1 MQEDIEAEREW
12 KNIRKTID
20 REYQKKLKQVN
31 DEAMMKLQDYEREH
45 NSLIE
50 KSQYLFSENKRSKS
64 RGSVVSRGSRTDS
77 ANSGG
82 DYSFIS
88 TLKRG
93 SHNRNRNRFFTPKLV
108 DDMGPPE
115 VAIPQD
121 DWEVIKIKQF
131 YKEYCAV
138 VQKNVNKDNQIYLI
152 DVLEQLH
159 FLDDESVNDY
169 RMEFCQLLEENKK
182 NLMVYSKSGLYSGES
197 EDIIKNLFK
206 ICCGIQNF
214 KLKQRGHN
222 PLDDKLLKS
231 YVGAINFNHKNPN
244 FILMDQVNTIKA
256 LINRKAY
263 FLTHS
268 QIEFLYEKFQ
278 NLNRQRREFKEVEE
292 RMLASKLYEQQS
304 LRKTVAYIPQT

>member
-1 MQEDIEAEREW
+1 MERSRLIQEDIEAEMEW
-12 KNIRKTID
+12 KTIRKKID
-20 REYQKKLKQVN
+20 KEYQNKLKHVN
-31 DEAMMKLQDYEREH
+31 DEAMMKLQTYEREH

-50 KSQYLFSENKRSKS
+50 KSQYLFSERKRSVS
-64 RGSVVSRGSRTDS
+64 RGSVVSRGSRADS

-82 DYSFIS
+82 NYSFIS
-88 TLKRG
+88 TLKRD
-93 SHNRNRNRFFTPKLV
+93 SRNRNRFFTPKQV
-108 DDMGPPE
+108 DDIGPPE
-115 VAIPQD
+115 VDLQQED
-121 DWEVIKIKQF
+121 QEVIKIKKF
-131 YKEYCAV
+131 YKEFCAV
-138 VQKNVNKDNQIYLI
+138 VQKNVSNENQIYLI

-169 RMEFCQLLEENKK
+169 RMEFCQLLEENKI
-182 NLMVYSKSGLYSGES
+182 NLMVYSQSGLYSGES

-231 YVGAINFNHKNPN
+231 YVGAINFSHKNPN

-268 QIEFLYEKFQ
+268 QIEFLHEKF
-278 NLNRQRREFKEVEE
+278 
-292 RMLASKLYEQQS
+292 
-304 LRKTVAYIPQT
+304 